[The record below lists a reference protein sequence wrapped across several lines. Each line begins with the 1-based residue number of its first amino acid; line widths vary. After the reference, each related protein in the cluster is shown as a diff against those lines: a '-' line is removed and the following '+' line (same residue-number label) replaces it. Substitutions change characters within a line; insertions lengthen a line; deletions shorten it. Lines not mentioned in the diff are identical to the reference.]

1 MRILAIADE
10 ESKYLWDYFQKE
22 KLEGI
27 DLILSSG
34 DLNPN
39 YLSFLATFTT
49 APVLYVREITMTS
62 TKRHRRM
69 DVSVSKI
76 RFMSMKGFVFWDWAV
91 PCATA
96 PGLISILKKK

>member
-49 APVLYVREITMTS
+49 APVLYVPE
-62 TKRHRRM
+62 
-69 DVSVSKI
+69 
-76 RFMSMKGFVFWDWAV
+76 
-91 PCATA
+91 
-96 PGLISILKKK
+96 